1 MSEKRDLK
9 EWSELMK
16 AMKVLAKAGG
26 SLSDGVGVD
35 DIDAAIELAK
45 EFETLKEGFKGL
57 EELKKEMQD
66 LEKIEVIQM
75 ITDLYGVVEAF
86 SSLTCL
92 VNTFI
97 SSLIS
102 LNTRSVLRRRYFFNS
117 EDISRSI
124 ITTSGIAFN
133 AAKKEAITF

>member
-45 EFETLKEGFKGL
+45 EFQTLKEGFKGL

-86 SSLTCL
+86 ESA
-92 VNTFI
+92 
-97 SSLIS
+97 
-102 LNTRSVLRRRYFFNS
+102 R
-117 EDISRSI
+117 
-124 ITTSGIAFN
+124 
-133 AAKKEAITF
+133 K